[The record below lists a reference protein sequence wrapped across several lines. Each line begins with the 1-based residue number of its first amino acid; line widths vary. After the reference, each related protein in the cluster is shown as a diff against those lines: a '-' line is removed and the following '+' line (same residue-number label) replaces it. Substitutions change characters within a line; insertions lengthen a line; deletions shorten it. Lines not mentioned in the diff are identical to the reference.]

1 MAPLAGAHIPPCCS
15 SVLPPQWHVSISCG
29 EMPHTSRPHSRISS
43 SLMNLDVRA
52 ALVWEAA
59 WPRQKDQ
66 TESSVEG
73 SKKEGTIFRVDYCC
87 SGLITTSTKLC
98 SLLSSR
104 SGAVHAQDGL
114 DGAAATGHNYLS
126 TEGNKGAWSH
136 EESILLCEVIAE
148 WNMIDECSFDFCA

>member
-1 MAPLAGAHIPPCCS
+1 
-15 SVLPPQWHVSISCG
+15 
-29 EMPHTSRPHSRISS
+29 MPHTSRPHSRISS

-126 TEGNKGAWSH
+126 TEGTKVHGLMKRAFFYVRLGTDIS
-136 EESILLCEVIAE
+136 SSLLSALL
-148 WNMIDECSFDFCA
+148 N

>member
-1 MAPLAGAHIPPCCS
+1 
-15 SVLPPQWHVSISCG
+15 
-29 EMPHTSRPHSRISS
+29 
-43 SLMNLDVRA
+43 
-52 ALVWEAA
+52 VWEAA

-87 SGLITTSTKLC
+87 SGLITTTTKLC

-114 DGAAATGHNYLS
+114 DGAAAATGIPLF
-126 TEGNKGAWSH
+126 
-136 EESILLCEVIAE
+136 SIFIILFLT
-148 WNMIDECSFDFCA
+148 F